1 MCQSNLDPADEV
13 TRSLDTSV
21 RCVLGDFSSA
31 WDKFTDENLYTGGP
45 SRAEQTDEYA
55 PPESFFDTESPW
67 LFSPAF
73 DSWSIGIVALEL
85 LLGTPNVFTVD
96 QRTKAILTHKL
107 KHRGASDEEIE
118 RALYLYVFPC
128 ELQMWFWYEGILTV
142 PFSERLYPN
151 FAFTTLST

>member
-1 MCQSNLDPADEV
+1 MCHSSLDPEDEPV
-13 TRSLDTSV
+13 SALDASV

-31 WDKFTDENLYTGGP
+31 WNKFTDENLFTGGP

-55 PPESFFDTESPW
+55 PPESLFDTESPW
-67 LFSPAF
+67 LLSPAF

-107 KHRGASDEEIE
+107 KHQGASDEEIE
-118 RALYLYVFPC
+118 RALYL
-128 ELQMWFWYEGILTV
+128 
-142 PFSERLYPN
+142 
-151 FAFTTLST
+151 